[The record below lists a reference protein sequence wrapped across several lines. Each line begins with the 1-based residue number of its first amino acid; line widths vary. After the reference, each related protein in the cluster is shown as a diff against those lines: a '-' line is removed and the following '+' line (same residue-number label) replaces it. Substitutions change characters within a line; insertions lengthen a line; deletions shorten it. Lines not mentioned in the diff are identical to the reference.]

1 MLECGKLVSPPPEQ
15 SYILTYFE
23 TSRTEWIKP
32 NSSATQKEEQNMTV
46 VFSLLAGL
54 VIGAVFALLRLP
66 VPAPPTIGGVVG
78 IAGLALGAYFTN
90 LLIERL
96 S

>member
-1 MLECGKLVSPPPEQ
+1 
-15 SYILTYFE
+15 
-23 TSRTEWIKP
+23 
-32 NSSATQKEEQNMTV
+32 MTV